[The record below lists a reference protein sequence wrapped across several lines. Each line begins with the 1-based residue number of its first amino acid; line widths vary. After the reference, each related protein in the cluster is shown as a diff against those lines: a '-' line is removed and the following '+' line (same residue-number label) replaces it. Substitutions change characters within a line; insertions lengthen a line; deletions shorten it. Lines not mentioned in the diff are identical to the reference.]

1 LGTLKPHPRTLKVPL
16 LPPKKMLQRNPR
28 PMEIQR
34 TASKDHSRSP
44 PQKKACPASKMTD
57 ATLVMCPQ
65 PLLFKLYLIPDE

>member
-1 LGTLKPHPRTLKVPL
+1 
-16 LPPKKMLQRNPR
+16 
-28 PMEIQR
+28 MEIQR
-34 TASKDHSRSP
+34 TASKDHSRFP

>member
-1 LGTLKPHPRTLKVPL
+1 MGTQK
-16 LPPKKMLQRNPR
+16 
-28 PMEIQR
+28 
-34 TASKDHSRSP
+34 TASKDHSRFL